1 MGSGRGRDGTIQFV
15 ARNRLFSS
23 ARLIRKPGLGTAY
36 VVWNT
41 QSRIEDTKKKR
52 AEREETTTQSTKQAM
67 LDSWFNGA
75 RNLPQHAHEANISR
89 ISINISGTNHTSR
102 AAHTFTLYSKFV
114 MTATSVDFDIEPS
127 MLSAGLWE
135 NPFLFRSRTL
145 WFSIESVG
153 APHRA
158 ALMLAMESLK
168 SAERVRC
175 AIRPRLYPHLAVGPS
190 ESRLRT
196 EGPVTDPSVWIHGSL
211 CPFVGSSLPLFSGYQ
226 TRHFACYSE
235 GRDCLYWPFSLPSL
249 VSFQNTMLR
258 RCHAKWIGY
267 AGTSVRSPR
276 SITASGNTMVQTLGH
291 FSPAAP
297 YGPDGAY
304 WGLTQVRGSTNN
316 SGKGMLM
323 VPIVSQPY
331 HGQIGGLLFTR

>member
-1 MGSGRGRDGTIQFV
+1 
-15 ARNRLFSS
+15 
-23 ARLIRKPGLGTAY
+23 
-36 VVWNT
+36 
-41 QSRIEDTKKKR
+41 
-52 AEREETTTQSTKQAM
+52 
-67 LDSWFNGA
+67 
-75 RNLPQHAHEANISR
+75 
-89 ISINISGTNHTSR
+89 
-102 AAHTFTLYSKFV
+102 

-135 NPFLFRSRTL
+135 NPFLFRL

-249 VSFQNTMLR
+249 VSFQNTMICR
-258 RCHAKWIGY
+258 HIVPVAKGPQS
-267 AGTSVRSPR
+267 ALHNVD
-276 SITASGNTMVQTLGH
+276 GNTMVQTLGH

-297 YGPDGAY
+297 LDQQRLRY
-304 WGLTQVRGSTNN
+304 LMSL

-323 VPIVSQPY
+323 VPIEGSSLLAEGTLPSDSQGEYDYEYKVQVCSCKVWSGQSSATGYVDGPY
-331 HGQIGGLLFTR
+331 SHLACLQKQERRR